1 MLQKKYIRLFQHIG
15 YCTAPFTFQKA
26 KEKMRKLNKW
36 GNECWNECWNDG
48 LTWKECL
55 WFASIQLYLIP
66 TQANHILHLTE
77 WLPGEWDAKEQVRN
91 DVQRKPYKKRTVSHA
106 GCLPTCI
113 KRGYIRSFNLPI
125 TGHGLMTW
133 ISLLK
138 GLIQTM
144 HTPGEVENRLLSS
157 LCHLVVLENS
167 IKVPRQAAVSL
178 S

>member
-1 MLQKKYIRLFQHIG
+1 MLQKKFHIG

-66 TQANHILHLTE
+66 TQANRILHLTE

-113 KRGYIRSFNLPI
+113 KTRVY
-125 TGHGLMTW
+125 
-133 ISLLK
+133 SLIQPSNNGPWADDLNFSLK
-138 GLIQTM
+138 GTNPDDAY
-144 HTPGEVENRLLSS
+144 TWRSRE
-157 LCHLVVLENS
+157 S
-167 IKVPRQAAVSL
+167 IALFAVSFGCTWKFNQ
-178 S
+178 SPQASCCT